1 MKKFVK
7 PLIVGIM
14 ALAGIGLLA
23 YPKVS
28 NMLAVVNQT
37 TAIDGYRKSVEELTQ
52 EQRDAEWARAQTYN
66 AALNGITI
74 ADPFSGGGDDQDDR
88 EYDTLLDQDGV
99 MGYVEIPKIGVRLPI
114 LHGTSD
120 EVLERAVGHLEGTSL
135 PVGGAGTHSVLTGH
149 RGLPSAKLFTDLDQ
163 VGVGDT
169 FEVFVLGRQLLYTVD
184 EIKVVEPTDTSALK
198 LFPGKDY
205 VTLLTCTP
213 YGINSHRMLVRGVR
227 TDLPPEQQGV
237 EPVPA
242 PDYTPLF
249 AVLGGVGGAGILAGA
264 LLLREKRRKRKDH
277 DEER

>member
-52 EQRDAEWARAQTYN
+52 EQRDIQWARAQAHN
-66 AALNGITI
+66 AALGGITLK
-74 ADPFSGGGDDQDDR
+74 DPFAQDDTQT
-88 EYDTLLDQDGV
+88 ESGDYDTLLDQSGI
-99 MGYVEIPKIGVRLPI
+99 MGYVEIAKIGVRLPI

-120 EVLERAVGHLEGTSL
+120 EVLAHAVGHLPETSL
-135 PVGGAGTHSVLTGH
+135 PVGGADTHAVLTGH
-149 RGLPSAKLFTDLDQ
+149 RGLPSAKLFTDLDKIEI
-163 VGVGDT
+163 GDT
-169 FEVFVLGRQLLYTVD
+169 FQLFVLGRQLLYTVD
-184 EIKVVEPTDTSALK
+184 DIRVVEPSDASALV
-198 LFPGKDY
+198 LFPDKDY

-213 YGINSHRMLVRGVR
+213 YGINSHRLLVRGIR

-242 PDYTPLF
+242 PDYTALI
-249 AVLGGVGGAGILAGA
+249 AIAGGIGGTGVLAGA
-264 LLLREKRRKRKDH
+264 LVLREKRRKRKAHHED
-277 DEER
+277 